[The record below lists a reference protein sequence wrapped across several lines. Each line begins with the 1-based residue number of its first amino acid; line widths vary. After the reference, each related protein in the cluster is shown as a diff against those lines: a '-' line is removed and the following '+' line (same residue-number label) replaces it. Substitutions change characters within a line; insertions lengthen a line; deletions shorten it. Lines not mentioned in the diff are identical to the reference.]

1 MNYTERLKRLQKHL
15 EKEDCDLL
23 LIEDVTNIYYMTG
36 LELSMGKL
44 LVDSEDACLVV
55 DSRYY
60 ESCQRQSP
68 FPVLLLQENAIEDW
82 ISQRSSLGKIG
93 FDSSTTNYGRY
104 LEIKKQIHALK
115 KRLGGA
121 KALKLVGMNAPL
133 RMLRC
138 IKDAEEIALMRTAA
152 DLGSEGFDF
161 LCNSLAAGISEL
173 QLAVELDIFWKRKGS
188 KALAFDPIIAFGPN
202 SSMPHYKPSNQRLK
216 EGDCV
221 LLDIGVNVKHY
232 HSDMTRVVFFGQ
244 RSKKV
249 QEIYAI
255 VREAQQR
262 ALQLCKPGTLVK
274 ALDAAA
280 RDYIAEK
287 GYGDRFTHNLGHG
300 VGLEIHEAP
309 MLSQKGP
316 DRNLKLQEGM
326 VITIEPGIY
335 LPDIGGVRL
344 EDSVVITESGYE
356 NLTKRPV

>member
-1 MNYTERLKRLQKHL
+1 MNYSERLKRLQQHL
-15 EKEDCDLL
+15 QKEDCDLL
-23 LIEDVTNIYYMTG
+23 LIEDTTNIFYMTG
-36 LELSMGKL
+36 IDLSMGKL
-44 LVDSEDACLVV
+44 LVDSDNACLVV

-60 ESCQRQSP
+60 EICQKLSP

-82 ISQRSSLGKIG
+82 ISQRNSLSKIG
-93 FDSSTTNYGRY
+93 FDSSTTTYVRF
-104 LEIKKQIHALK
+104 LEIKKQMRALK
-115 KRLGGA
+115 ARL
-121 KALKLVGMNAPL
+121 KSNVLKLVGLYAPL

-138 IKDAEEIALMRTAA
+138 IKDADEIALLKSAA

-161 LCNSLAAGISEL
+161 LCNSLTPGISEI
-173 QLAVELDIFWKRKGS
+173 QLALELDIFWKRKGS

-202 SSMPHYKPSNQRLK
+202 SSMPHYRPTNQRLK

-221 LLDIGVNVKHY
+221 LFDIGVNVKHY
-232 HSDMTRVVFFGQ
+232 HSDMTRVVFCGQ

-249 QEIYAI
+249 QEIYDI

-262 ALQLCKPGTLVK
+262 ALQLCKPGTPIK

-280 RDYIAEK
+280 RNYITEK

-300 VGLEIHEAP
+300 IGLEIHEAP

-335 LPDIGGVRL
+335 LPETGGVRL
-344 EDSVVITESGYE
+344 EDSVAITATGYE

>member
-1 MNYTERLKRLQKHL
+1 MNYSERLKRLQQHL
-15 EKEDCDLL
+15 KKENCDLL

-44 LVDSEDACLVV
+44 LVDSDNACLVV

-60 ESCQRQSP
+60 ENCQKQSP
-68 FPVLLLQENAIEDW
+68 FPVQLLQENAIEDW
-82 ISQRSSLGKIG
+82 ICQRTSLSRIG
-93 FDSSTTNYGRY
+93 FDSSKTSYERY
-104 LEIKKQIHALK
+104 LEIKKQMHALK
-115 KRLGGA
+115 KRLGGS
-121 KALKLVGMNAPL
+121 KALKLVAINAPL

-138 IKDAEEIALMRTAA
+138 IKDAEEIALMKTAA

-161 LCNSLAAGISEL
+161 LCNSLAPGISEL
-173 QLAVELDIFWKRKGS
+173 QLALELDIFWKRKGS

-202 SSMPHYKPSNQRLK
+202 SSMPHYKPANRRLK

-221 LLDIGVNVKHY
+221 LLDIGVNVRHY

-244 RSKKV
+244 RSKKM
-249 QEIYAI
+249 QEIYDI

-262 ALQLCKPGTLVK
+262 ALQLCKPGTPIK

-280 RDYIAEK
+280 RGYIAEK
-287 GYGDRFTHNLGHG
+287 GYGERFTHNLGHG

-316 DRNLKLQEGM
+316 DKNIKLQEGM

-344 EDSVVITESGYE
+344 EDCVAITANGYE

>member
-1 MNYTERLKRLQKHL
+1 MNYSERLKKLQNHL
-15 EKEDCDLL
+15 KTENCDIL
-23 LIEDVTNIYYMTG
+23 LIEDVTNIFYMTG

-44 LVDSEDACLVV
+44 LVDADDACLVV

-60 ESCQRQSP
+60 ETCQKLNP
-68 FPVLLLQENAIEDW
+68 FPVLLLQENAIEEW
-82 ISQRSSLGKIG
+82 ISQRNSPSKIS
-93 FDSSTTNYGRY
+93 FDSSTTSYSRY
-104 LEIKKQIHALK
+104 LEIKKQIAALD
-115 KRLGGA
+115 KRLGSSKNLKL
-121 KALKLVGMNAPL
+121 KALHAPL
-133 RMLRC
+133 RKLRC
-138 IKDAEEIALMRTAA
+138 IKDADEIALLKTAA

-161 LCNSLAAGISEL
+161 LCNSLAPGISEL
-173 QLAVELDIFWKRKGS
+173 QLALELDIFWKRKGS
-188 KALAFDPIIAFGPN
+188 KSLAFDPIIAFGPN

-216 EGDCV
+216 EGDNV

-262 ALQLCKPGTLVK
+262 ALRLCKPGTSVK

-280 RDYIAEK
+280 RNYIAEK
-287 GYGDRFTHNLGHG
+287 GYGEHFTHNLGHG

-316 DRNLKLQEGM
+316 DRNVKLEEGM

-344 EDSVVITESGYE
+344 EDCVAITANGYE